1 MRTHRLVLTSL
12 LVLSVIAP
20 ATQGS
25 AQGLTIN
32 TVAGDRT
39 PGSVASDNFSGD
51 GGPAIQ
57 AGLAEPYGIA
67 IDSAGNIYI
76 ADTKNHRIRK
86 VTKSTGIISTVA
98 GIGPNCCADAQENPF
113 PGAFGGD
120 GGPATSAALNQPT
133 GVAVDSAGNIYIVDQ
148 KNHRIRKVNAS
159 DGKINTIAGDG
170 NAGQWGTS
178 DEKPATQAHLCYP
191 YDVALD
197 AAGNIYI
204 TDTGNMAVRKVTTD
218 GKIHTF
224 AGTGVTQCG
233 LPGGFNGD
241 TSQTAT
247 SALLD
252 NPNGIAVDSAGN
264 VYIADTWNNRV
275 RKVTPGGTMTTFAG
289 TGATTSKTGANYQL
303 NPDGSPK
310 TNGGYNGD
318 NIAAASAQLNWPYG
332 VAADGSGNVYISDYF
347 NYRIRKVAS
356 GVLTTVAGRG
366 VSGYD
371 GDGGSSTAAFIS
383 DPANVNVD
391 SAGHFYIVDQ

>member
-25 AQGLTIN
+25 AQGRTIN

-51 GGPAIQ
+51 GGPAIR

-133 GVAVDSAGNIYIVDQ
+133 GVAVDAAGNIYIVDQ

-191 YDVALD
+191 YDVVLD

-224 AGTGVTQCG
+224 AGTGVTQCAEASSRKVSSSG
-233 LPGGFNGD
+233 AARSRFSGKNSGAD
-241 TSQTAT
+241 AR
-247 SALLD
+247 ALLV
-252 NPNGIAVDSAGN
+252 GR
-264 VYIADTWNNRV
+264 W
-275 RKVTPGGTMTTFAG
+275 
-289 TGATTSKTGANYQL
+289 
-303 NPDGSPK
+303 
-310 TNGGYNGD
+310 
-318 NIAAASAQLNWPYG
+318 
-332 VAADGSGNVYISDYF
+332 
-347 NYRIRKVAS
+347 VAS
-356 GVLTTVAGRG
+356 
-366 VSGYD
+366 
-371 GDGGSSTAAFIS
+371 
-383 DPANVNVD
+383 
-391 SAGHFYIVDQ
+391 